1 MGVNVRYG
9 NIILIKKDKKTKHN
23 KDFISKGTQL
33 TTVNLPLDPQREKQ
47 WQNQTTWN
55 KIFDFHT

>member
-1 MGVNVRYG
+1 LGVNVRYG

-47 WQNQTTWN
+47 
-55 KIFDFHT
+55 